1 LYQQQKNNMEN
12 NIITKQDSQYKLVG
26 FVTNQ
31 NKEALRT
38 KNNYVIRVL
47 PNGKFLAVELQGT
60 QFEMDILTS
69 SWVLLK
75 KDESLT
81 DLTEEEMLQHC
92 IEILK
97 YTPYLEI
104 DKLEIIKSE
113 YNLN

>member
-1 LYQQQKNNMEN
+1 MEN
-12 NIITKQDSQYKLVG
+12 NIITTQESNYKLVG
-26 FVTNQ
+26 FVTNK

-47 PNGKFLAVELQGT
+47 PNGEFLAVELQGT
-60 QFEMDILTS
+60 QFEMDILTA
-69 SWVLLK
+69 SWGLLK
-75 KDESLT
+75 TNKS
-81 DLTEEEMLQHC
+81 LTEEEMLQHC

-104 DKLEIIKSE
+104 DKLEIIKSK

>member
-12 NIITKQDSQYKLVG
+12 NIIMKQDYLYKLVG

-31 NKEALRT
+31 NKEALKT
-38 KNNYVIRVL
+38 KNNCVIRVL
-47 PNGKFLAVELQGT
+47 PNGEFSAVELQGT
-60 QFEMDILTS
+60 QFEMDILTT
-69 SWVLLK
+69 SWELLK
-75 KDESLT
+75 TNES
-81 DLTEEEMLQHC
+81 LTEEEMLQHC

-104 DKLEIIKSE
+104 DKLEIIKSK

>member
-1 LYQQQKNNMEN
+1 MEN
-12 NIITKQDSQYKLVG
+12 NIITKQESNYKLVG

-38 KNNYVIRVL
+38 KNNYIIRVL
-47 PNGKFLAVELQGT
+47 PNGEFLAVELQGT
-60 QFEMDILTS
+60 QFEMDILTG
-69 SWVLLK
+69 SWGLLK
-75 KDESLT
+75 ENES
-81 DLTEEEMLQHC
+81 LTEEEMLQHC

-104 DKLEIIKSE
+104 DKLEIVKSK

>member
-12 NIITKQDSQYKLVG
+12 NIITTQESNYKLVG
-26 FVTNQ
+26 FVTNK

-47 PNGKFLAVELQGT
+47 PNGEFLAVELQGT
-60 QFEMDILTS
+60 QFEMDILTA
-69 SWVLLK
+69 SWGLLK
-75 KDESLT
+75 TNKS
-81 DLTEEEMLQHC
+81 LTEEEMLQHC

-104 DKLEIIKSE
+104 DKLEIIKSK